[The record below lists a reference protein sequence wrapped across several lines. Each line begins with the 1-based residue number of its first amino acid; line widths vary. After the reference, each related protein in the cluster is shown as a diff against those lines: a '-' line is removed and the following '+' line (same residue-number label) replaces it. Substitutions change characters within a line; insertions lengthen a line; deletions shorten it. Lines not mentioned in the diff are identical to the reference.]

1 MILLTGGLGFIGS
14 HTARAL
20 LDLGEDVVA
29 SRYRT
34 VDMPGFLSEE
44 LGRRL
49 FVEPA
54 DVADPDALK
63 AIGRRYPID
72 GVLHLATAGL
82 SERDLAADVRT
93 NVSGV
98 LTVVRAAA
106 EWRVRRLALA
116 SSIAVYAGVDDRPLR
131 EDMPLPV
138 ASPHPIAAFKK
149 TGEILGGHAGA
160 RLGVPVVHLRIAAI
174 FGPLYRS
181 MANAPSRMVH
191 AAVRGTPVMGPPIR
205 ADDSADLCYVVDC
218 ARGIALLQTARDL
231 PYDTF
236 NIGSGRA
243 TANREVA
250 EAITAR
256 VPDARLEL
264 ESGPAAIHEGP
275 LDLTRIHEAVG
286 YRPAY
291 DVTRAIDEYI
301 TWLRDGHER

>member
-14 HTARAL
+14 HAARAL
-20 LDLGEDVVA
+20 LDLGEDVVVT
-29 SRYRT
+29 RHRT
-34 VDMPGFLSEE
+34 VDMPDFLSAE

-72 GVLHLATAGL
+72 GVLHLATAAL
-82 SERDLAADVRT
+82 SEPALAADVRT

-116 SSIAVYAGVDDRPLR
+116 SSIAVYAGVD
-131 EDMPLPV
+131 
-138 ASPHPIAAFKK
+138 
-149 TGEILGGHAGA
+149 G
-160 RLGVPVVHLRIAAI
+160 
-174 FGPLYRS
+174 
-181 MANAPSRMVH
+181 
-191 AAVRGTPVMGPPIR
+191 
-205 ADDSADLCYVVDC
+205 
-218 ARGIALLQTARDL
+218 
-231 PYDTF
+231 
-236 NIGSGRA
+236 
-243 TANREVA
+243 ANREVA

-264 ESGPAAIHEGP
+264 ESGPAASHEGP
-275 LDLTRIHEAVG
+275 LDLTRVHEAVG

-301 TWLRDGHER
+301 TWLRDGRER